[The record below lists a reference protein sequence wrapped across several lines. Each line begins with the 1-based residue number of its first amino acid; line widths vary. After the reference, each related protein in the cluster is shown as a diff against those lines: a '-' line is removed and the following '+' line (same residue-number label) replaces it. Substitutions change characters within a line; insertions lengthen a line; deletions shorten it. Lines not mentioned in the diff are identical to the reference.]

1 MVCMDEKIS
10 NNLILTEKKNDI
22 MTIYLNRPDKRNALN
37 PEIMTEI
44 SNAFLT
50 AASDPEVKVV
60 ILAGKGK
67 AFSAGIDLFEF
78 PSMFIENINEKG
90 TNWFRNYLMDLH
102 YSLNKIESLEKPV
115 ICAIHGYTIGMGLE
129 LALTA
134 DFRIASR
141 DTRIGIPEVQL
152 GLIPDV
158 GGTTRLTRMVGI
170 IKAKELI
177 MTGKLISADE
187 AFRINLVNEVAPEG
201 EELNVAE
208 KWAREIIDNCSLTA
222 VGLSKKIIDLS
233 RDMDKNT
240 SLEIEGITQ
249 SIIFG
254 DMEKVIEGF
263 QARMEGRKP
272 KF

>member
-1 MVCMDEKIS
+1 MDERT
-10 NNLILTEKKNDI
+10 NDNLILMEKKDEI
-22 MTIYLNRPDKRNALN
+22 MTIYLNRPEKRNALN
-37 PEIMTEI
+37 PEIMVEL
-44 SNAFLT
+44 SNAFST
-50 AASDPEVKVV
+50 ASLDPEVKVV

-78 PSMFIENINEKG
+78 PAMFIENINEKG
-90 TNWFRNYLMDLH
+90 TDWFRDYLTNLH

-134 DFRIASR
+134 DFRISSK

-187 AFRINLVNEVAPEG
+187 AFRINLVNEITPEG
-201 EELNVAE
+201 EELNA
-208 KWAREIIDNCSLTA
+208 AIRLAQEIIDNCSLNA

-233 RDMDKNT
+233 KDMDKNT
-240 SLEIEGITQ
+240 SLEIEGLIQ

-254 DMEKVIEGF
+254 DMDKVMEGF
-263 QARMEGRKP
+263 QAKMEGRKP

>member
-1 MVCMDEKIS
+1 MNKKTDS
-10 NNLILTEKKNDI
+10 NLILTEKKDGI
-22 MTIYLNRPDKRNALN
+22 MTIYLNRPEKRNALN
-37 PEIMTEI
+37 PEIMIDLENSFSI
-44 SNAFLT
+44 
-50 AASDPEVKVV
+50 ASVDPEVKVI

-67 AFSAGIDLFEF
+67 VFSAGIDLFEF

-90 TNWFRNYLMDLH
+90 TSWFRNYLTDLH

-115 ICAIHGYTIGMGLE
+115 ICAIHGHTIGMGLE

-134 DFRIASR
+134 DFRIASK

-158 GGTTRLTRMVGI
+158 GGTTRLTRMIGV

-177 MTGKLISADE
+177 MTGRLISADE
-187 AFRINLVNEVAPEG
+187 AFRINLVNEVTPEG
-201 EELNVAE
+201 EELDASI
-208 KWAREIIDNCSLTA
+208 KLAQEIIDNCSPTS

-233 RDMDKNT
+233 RDIDKNT
-240 SLEIEGITQ
+240 SLEMEGIVQ

-254 DMEKVIEGF
+254 DMDKVIEGF
-263 QARMEGRKP
+263 QAKIEERKP